1 MFITEHDSY
10 DARKRDVFN
19 FAITLW
25 EMLARQEPMIAKDDA
40 TTLFGILNQIVNG
53 K

>member
-10 DARKRDVFN
+10 DARKRDIFN

-25 EMLARQEPMIAKDDA
+25 EMLARQEPMIANDDT
-40 TTLFGILNQIVNG
+40 TTLFDILNQMANG